1 MLKKLLKRNQ
11 KKMTDSSKDD
21 KEQTFI
27 QHLEA
32 LRSMLINSI
41 AAVVLLSPIGFWA
54 APKFINFLVK
64 NSLPDGIVKLHY
76 FSPMEVFLIQMKA
89 GIVLAFVLAFPFI
102 VYQVRKFVLPA
113 LYEHERKF
121 LGILVFFATIL
132 FVLGAAFCVFC
143 IMPLIMNFSA
153 SFSTAQLEPTLGLGN
168 FVNLCAGLM
177 LAFGLMFQMPLVV
190 LTGVKFGLVSVKTL
204 ENMRPYIIVVILI
217 LAAVFTPPDV
227 VSQLMLGVP
236 TWLLFEA
243 GIFVAKII
251 EKN

>member
-89 GIVLAFVLAFPFI
+89 GIVLAFPFI